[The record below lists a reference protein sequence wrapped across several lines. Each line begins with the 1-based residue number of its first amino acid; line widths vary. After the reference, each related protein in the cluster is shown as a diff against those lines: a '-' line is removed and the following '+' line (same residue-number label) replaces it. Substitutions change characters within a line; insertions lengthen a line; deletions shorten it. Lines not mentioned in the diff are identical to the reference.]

1 MSASTPLLAP
11 DSPLD
16 PRARA
21 LVQELYDR
29 EQAKALALPTDDPL
43 DPKRMQRVEFTR
55 PEILEQPDC
64 IRKTLTAEEAPIAAA
79 ARDIAAADIDRI
91 VLTGCGDSLSVMV
104 GIRSLLEAMTGVPCE
119 PVQALDFAYYTGG
132 TVGPR
137 TLVVTLSSSGVTV
150 RTVEALLVAK
160 AHGARSLALTNTPGS
175 ALITESDHA
184 ILIHAERKGWPTQA
198 STAAFALLAQL
209 ALQIGRRR
217 GRAGVDALQSALD
230 SAPDIMAAV
239 IAEQELAVAALA
251 EREKDKPMFLFAG
264 GGPSLA
270 TAMFGAAKVK
280 ECTPDHALA
289 IPLEEFHHYNSQK
302 TVDPMFVITPRGPSV
317 PRARDTAAEG
327 KRWGGVVY
335 AVVTEDEA
343 ALDGLAEAVIRLPSL
358 PEALSP
364 LVTSIPVQLFAYH
377 LAMAQFRAAAVSAAA
392 AR

>member
-16 PRARA
+16 ARARA
-21 LVQELYDR
+21 LIQDLYDR

-43 DPKRMQRVEFTR
+43 DPKRMKRVEFTR

-64 IRKTLTAEEAPIAAA
+64 IRRTLTAEAGPIEAA
-79 ARDIAAADIDRI
+79 ARELAAADIDRI
-91 VLTGCGDSLSVMV
+91 VLTGCGDSLAVMV
-104 GIRSLLEAMTGVPCE
+104 GVRALLEAMTGVPCE
-119 PVQALDFAYYTGG
+119 PVQALDFAYYTGA

-150 RTVEALLVAK
+150 RTVEALIIAK
-160 AHGARSLALTNTPGS
+160 ARGARSLALTNTRGS
-175 ALITESDHA
+175 ALMVESDHS

-209 ALQIGRRR
+209 ALHIGRHR
-217 GRAGVDALQSALD
+217 GRPGVEALQAALD
-230 SAPDIMAAV
+230 AAPDTIAAV
-239 IAEQELAVAALA
+239 VAQHEDRVAALA
-251 EREKDKPMFLFAG
+251 ERETDKPVFLFAG
-264 GGPSLA
+264 GGPSFA

-280 ECTPDHALA
+280 ECTPDHAIA

-302 TVDPMFVITPRGPSV
+302 AGDPLFVIAPRGPSIA
-317 PRARDTAAEG
+317 RARDTAAEG

-335 AVVTEDEA
+335 GVVTEDEA
-343 ALDGLAEAVIRLPSL
+343 ALDGLADAVLRLPAM
-358 PEALSP
+358 PEPLSP

-377 LAMAQFRAAAVSAAA
+377 LAIAQFRAAA